1 MCGGKS
7 ENLGGGLYMRP
18 TVLTHVTHEMQIMQD
33 ETFGPVIPVMTWR
46 TEDEAVGLANDTTFG
61 LSAAVIAGSAGE
73 AERLAERIDAG
84 GISVQ
89 DTFLTFAKLR
99 KIGTQSFKFSGLGG
113 SRTGPD
119 SIMRFLRKKAI
130 LTNTAP
136 PASITDPSR

>member
-1 MCGGKS
+1 MAC
-7 ENLGGGLYMRP
+7 
-18 TVLTHVTHEMQIMQD
+18 
-33 ETFGPVIPVMTWR
+33 R
-46 TEDEAVGLANDTTFG
+46 TEDEAVALANDTAFG
-61 LSAAVIAGSAGE
+61 LSAAVIAGEADE

-119 SIMRFLRKKAI
+119 SIMRFLRRKAI

-136 PASITDPSR
+136 PAGITDPPLR